1 MSFEDTFSYSLESSR
16 VVLLPRTRVAT
27 FRTSLIHYTLMTE
40 AMDRAGTTFVR
51 EGHLEADRPQIILPK
66 TMEKLLLE
74 GFGEKARAYGEWLSA
89 QPDSLSFLRYG
100 FQLRKED
107 VRFRQVDA
115 PIESVTQA
123 VKREVQEREDP
134 FAAIL
139 VGVEDGWEISLL
151 RFFLEWVKKSLP
163 RNVNDL
169 RQEGFL

>member
-40 AMDRAGTTFVR
+40 AMDRVGTTFLR
-51 EGHLEADRPQIILPK
+51 EGNLEADRPQIILPK
-66 TMEKLLLE
+66 TMGKLLLG
-74 GFGEKARAYGEWLSA
+74 GFGKKARAYGEWLSA
-89 QPDSLSFLRYG
+89 QPNSFSFLRYG

-107 VRFRQVDA
+107 LRFRQVDA
-115 PIESVTQA
+115 PIESVAQT
-123 VKREVQEREDP
+123 VKRDVQEREDP

-139 VGVEDGWEISLL
+139 IGVEDGWEVSLL
-151 RFFLEWVKKSLP
+151 RFFLEWVQKSVP
-163 RNVNDL
+163 RNVQVL